1 MSLETLYCKIFASFI
16 SHGSVEMV
24 IGTSPPF
31 MAKGAQEGPAIRL
44 QIDNSAPLRAMI
56 INPELGIPEAY
67 MDGRLRL
74 IETSIDDFLIFLF
87 KNKQEFA
94 TTRFGRFLSQLHLI
108 KHAFSGAIHKGAA
121 KANVAHHYDLT
132 DALYDCFLDER
143 RQYSCA
149 YYESADDTL
158 EQAQLQKIARLGA
171 KLKLRKNARIL
182 DVGCGWGELAYA
194 LCALE
199 TGVEVHGITLS
210 ENQLSYAQS
219 HVATRADKPA
229 SSFALQD
236 YRDEQNKYDN
246 IVSVGMLEHVG
257 RKSYDD
263 YFKMVSQCLAQDGTA
278 VIHTIGK
285 RKAWPTTSPF
295 ITKYI
300 FPGGYIPT
308 LADLSNA
315 LCQTDLHIADIESM
329 HHHYAYTLRDWRT
342 RCEAKKDH
350 IIALYDERFYR
361 MWLFY
366 LTSCE
371 YFFRLD
377 EGVVYQIQLI
387 KTRDE
392 TPSTRG
398 YITRKEQKYLKK
410 LWQQKNHFGK
420 SPPSQR

>member
-1 MSLETLYCKIFASFI
+1 MFFESLYGKIFASFI
-16 SHGSVEMV
+16 SHGAIEIAV
-24 IGTSPPF
+24 GTSPPF
-31 MAKGAQEGPAIRL
+31 TAKGTQDGPMIKL
-44 QIDNSAPLRAMI
+44 TIDKAATLRAMTF
-56 INPELGIPEAY
+56 NPELGIPEAY

-74 IETSIDDFLIFLF
+74 VETSLDDFLIFLL
-87 KNKQEFA
+87 KNKQDFA
-94 TTRFGRFLSQLHLI
+94 TTAFGRFLGQLHLI
-108 KHAFSGAIHKGAA
+108 KHAFSGAIQRRAA

-149 YYESADDTL
+149 YYEGLDDTL

-171 KLKLRKNARIL
+171 KLKLNKNARIL
-182 DVGCGWGELAYA
+182 DVGCGWGELAYGVST
-194 LCALE
+194 LE
-199 TGVEVHGITLS
+199 KGVSVHGITLS
-210 ENQLSYAQS
+210 ENQLCYAKS
-219 HVATRADKPA
+219 HVATRDDEPA
-229 SSFALQD
+229 ISFALQ
-236 YRDEQNKYDN
+236 YYLDEQNIYDN
-246 IVSVGMLEHVG
+246 IVSVVMLEHVG

-263 YFKMVSQCLAQDGTA
+263 YFKMISQCLAQDGTA

-285 RKAWPTTSPF
+285 RRAWPTTSPF

-315 LCQTDLHIADIESM
+315 LCKTDLHIADVESM
-329 HHHYAYTLRDWRT
+329 HNHYAQTLRDWRT
-342 RCEAKKDH
+342 RCEAQKEH
-350 IIALYDERFYR
+350 IISLYDERFYR

-387 KTRDE
+387 RTRDE
-392 TPSTRG
+392 TPSTRD
-398 YITRKEQKYLKK
+398 YITRKEQSYLKK

-420 SPPSQR
+420 SPPLKR